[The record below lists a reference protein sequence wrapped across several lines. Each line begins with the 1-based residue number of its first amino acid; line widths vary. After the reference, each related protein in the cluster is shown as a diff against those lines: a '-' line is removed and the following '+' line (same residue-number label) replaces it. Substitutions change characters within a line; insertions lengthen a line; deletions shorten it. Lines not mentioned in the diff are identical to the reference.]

1 MLAQRLYSEIE
12 AELSS
17 LERLVTELE
26 QAPDSQESWA
36 LRARGSIL
44 HDFYTGIEHIFV
56 RLAEELNGGVPQGHQ
71 WQRELLVHM
80 ILDLDGVRP
89 AVISGETATVLEDF
103 LRFRHLFRNI
113 YGFSLKAERLRALEE
128 QLDGALA
135 SIRSDLHQF
144 MAWLV
149 PRD

>member
-1 MLAQRLYSEIE
+1 MLARRLHSEIE

-17 LERLVTELE
+17 LERLATELE
-26 QAPDSQESWA
+26 QAPDSQDSWA

-71 WQRELLVHM
+71 WNRELLGHM
-80 ILDLDGVRP
+80 TLELEGVRP

-113 YGFSLKAERLRALEE
+113 YGFTLKPDRLRALEQ
-128 QLDGALA
+128 QLDAALT

-144 MAWLV
+144 MTWLL